1 MLQCHASNNYK
12 NGAEFVKE
20 PIRSSSNYS
29 TSTHTFVTVGFRANI
44 CPRSMLSPSLF
55 AWSSTDG
62 ASFESSLNDWV
73 DSLQWID
80 TNSIDLVGPDL
91 SLIEFD

>member
-1 MLQCHASNNYK
+1 
-12 NGAEFVKE
+12 
-20 PIRSSSNYS
+20 
-29 TSTHTFVTVGFRANI
+29 
-44 CPRSMLSPSLF
+44 MLSPSLF